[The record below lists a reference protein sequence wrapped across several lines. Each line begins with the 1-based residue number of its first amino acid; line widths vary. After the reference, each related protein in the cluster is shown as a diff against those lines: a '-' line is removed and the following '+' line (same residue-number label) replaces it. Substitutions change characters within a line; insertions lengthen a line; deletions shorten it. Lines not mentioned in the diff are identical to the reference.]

1 MRGSPGKAID
11 ASIERR
17 MSDMLTKQLL
27 GLGTEEE
34 S

>member
-1 MRGSPGKAID
+1 MRGSMSD
-11 ASIERR
+11 R

-27 GLGTEEE
+27 GNGTEEE